1 MPGSVKDM
9 INTLWTKNFTI
20 ITLGTVISAIGGVA
34 MGFALSFVV
43 FDNTGSTLMMA
54 LFAAASSLPG
64 VILPVLISP
73 YLDNFR
79 RKPVIVGLDY
89 LSAVIYLLFG
99 LYLLKHSFSLPLYLL
114 FSLLCGSIGSV
125 YNLAY
130 ESLYP
135 NLIPDGFAQ
144 KGYTISGMLY
154 PTVTM
159 VMTPVASILYTRL
172 GLGVLCLG
180 EGLLL
185 AAAATVETQIRVE
198 EHTKPGG
205 KFSFGDYLG
214 DFKEGFRYL
223 KKEKGLLRIYGYM
236 PITQGISQA
245 TEPLIRA
252 WFRTAPGLNL
262 TMYALFTTA
271 EFIGRTVGGL
281 IHYKVEIP
289 PEKRFSLAYLVYV
302 TYNIMDTVLLWLGF
316 PLMLLNRGICGFLG
330 INSATLRAS
339 SVQNYLPDN
348 MRAKVNAVFNMLYAL
363 VPTLLTLAVGALG
376 EVMDYRLCVT
386 LVSAAGLLPCYL
398 IMWRGREDVKKVY
411 NRKY

>member
-1 MPGSVKDM
+1 MK
-9 INTLWTKNFTI
+9 NTLWTKNFTI

-64 VILPVLISP
+64 ILLPVLLSP

-99 LYLLKHSFSLPLYLL
+99 MYLLKHEFNLPLYLL

-130 ESLYP
+130 DSLYP
-135 NLIPDGFAQ
+135 NLIPEGFAQ
-144 KGYTISGMLY
+144 KGYTVSGMLY

-185 AAAATVETQIRVE
+185 AAAASVETQIKVE

-271 EFIGRTVGGL
+271 EFIGRTAGGL

-316 PLMLLNRGICGFLG
+316 PLMLVNRGICGFLG
-330 INSATLRAS
+330 INSATLRES

-348 MRAKVNAVFNMLYAL
+348 MRAKVNAVFNTLYAL
-363 VPTLLTLAVGALG
+363 VPTLLTLVVGALG

-398 IMWRGREDVKKVY
+398 IMWRGREDVKRVY

>member
-1 MPGSVKDM
+1 MK
-9 INTLWTKNFTI
+9 NTLWTKNFTI

-64 VILPVLISP
+64 IILPVLLSP

-114 FSLLCGSIGSV
+114 FSLACGSIGSV

-135 NLIPDGFAQ
+135 NLIPEGFAQ
-144 KGYTISGMLY
+144 KGYTVSGMLY

-172 GLGVLCLG
+172 GLGVLCIG

-185 AAAATVETQIRVE
+185 AAAASVETQIKVE

-205 KFSFGDYLG
+205 KFSFGDYIG

-245 TEPLIRA
+245 TGPLIRA

-271 EFIGRTVGGL
+271 EFIGRSIGGL
-281 IHYKVEIP
+281 VHYKFEIP

-316 PLMLLNRGICGFLG
+316 PLMLVNRGICGFLG

-376 EVMDYRLCVT
+376 EMMDYRLCVT

>member
-1 MPGSVKDM
+1 MK
-9 INTLWTKNFTI
+9 NTLWTKNFTI

-54 LFAAASSLPG
+54 LFTAASSLPG
-64 VILPVLISP
+64 IILPVLLSP

-99 LYLLKHSFSLPLYLL
+99 LYLLKHTFSLPLYLL
-114 FSLLCGSIGSV
+114 FSLACGSIGSV

-135 NLIPDGFAQ
+135 NLIPEGFAQ
-144 KGYTISGMLY
+144 KGYTVSGMLY

-172 GLGVLCLG
+172 GLGVLCIG

-185 AAAATVETQIRVE
+185 AAAASVETQIRVE

-205 KFSFGDYLG
+205 KFSFSDYIG

-271 EFIGRTVGGL
+271 EFIGRTIGGL
-281 IHYKVEIP
+281 VHYKFEIP

-316 PLMLLNRGICGFLG
+316 PLMLVNRGICGFLG

-376 EVMDYRLCVT
+376 EMMDYRLCVT

>member
-1 MPGSVKDM
+1 MQ
-9 INTLWTKNFTI
+9 NTLWTKNFTI

-144 KGYTISGMLY
+144 KGYTVSGMLY

-159 VMTPVASILYTRL
+159 VMTPVASILYTQL

-185 AAAATVETQIRVE
+185 AAAASVETQINVE
-198 EHTKPGG
+198 EHIKPGG
-205 KFSFGDYLG
+205 KFSFHDYIR
-214 DFKEGFRYL
+214 DFREGFRYL

-281 IHYKVEIP
+281 VHYKFEIP

-302 TYNIMDTVLLWLGF
+302 TYSIMDTVLLWLGF
-316 PLMLLNRGICGFLG
+316 PLMLVNRGVCGFLG

-398 IMWRGREDVKKVY
+398 IMWLGREDVKRVY

>member
-9 INTLWTKNFTI
+9 QNTLWTKNFTL

-64 VILPVLISP
+64 ILLPVLLSP

-99 LYLLKHSFSLPLYLL
+99 MYLLKHEFNLPLYLL

-130 ESLYP
+130 DSLYP
-135 NLIPDGFAQ
+135 NLIPEGFAQ
-144 KGYTISGMLY
+144 KGYTVSGMLY

-185 AAAATVETQIRVE
+185 AAAASVETQIKVE

-271 EFIGRTVGGL
+271 QFIGRTVGGL
-281 IHYKVEIP
+281 IHYKFEIP

-302 TYNIMDTVLLWLGF
+302 AYNIMDTALLWLGF
-316 PLMLLNRGICGFLG
+316 PLMLVNRGICGFLG
-330 INSATLRAS
+330 INSATLRES

-363 VPTLLTLAVGALG
+363 VPTLLTLAVGAMG

>member
-1 MPGSVKDM
+1 MK
-9 INTLWTKNFTI
+9 NTLWTKNFTI

-64 VILPVLISP
+64 IILPVLLSP

-99 LYLLKHSFSLPLYLL
+99 LYLLKHTFSLPLYLL
-114 FSLLCGSIGSV
+114 FSLACGSIGSV

-135 NLIPDGFAQ
+135 NLIPEGFAQ
-144 KGYTISGMLY
+144 KGYTVSGMLY

-172 GLGVLCLG
+172 GLGVLCIG

-185 AAAATVETQIRVE
+185 AAAASVETQIRVE

-205 KFSFGDYLG
+205 KFSFGDYIG

-271 EFIGRTVGGL
+271 EFIGRSIGGL
-281 IHYKVEIP
+281 VHYKFEIP

-316 PLMLLNRGICGFLG
+316 PLMLVNRGICGFLG

-376 EVMDYRLCVT
+376 EIMDYRLCVT

>member
-1 MPGSVKDM
+1 MK
-9 INTLWTKNFTI
+9 NTLWTKNFTI
-20 ITLGTVISAIGGVA
+20 ITLGTVISAVGGVA

-43 FDNTGSTLMMA
+43 FDHTGSTLMMA
-54 LFAAASSLPG
+54 LFAASSSLPG
-64 VILPVLISP
+64 IILPVLLSP

-89 LSAVIYLLFG
+89 LSAVLYLLFG
-99 LYLLKHSFSLPLYLL
+99 LYLLKHTFSLPLYLL
-114 FSLLCGSIGSV
+114 FSLTCGSIGSV

-130 ESLYP
+130 DSLYP
-135 NLIPDGFAQ
+135 NLIPEGFAQ
-144 KGYTISGMLY
+144 KGYTVSGMLY

-159 VMTPVASILYTRL
+159 VMTPVASILYVKL
-172 GLGVLCLG
+172 GLGILCIG

-185 AAAATVETQIRVE
+185 AAAASVETQINVE
-198 EHTKPGG
+198 EHIKPGE
-205 KFSFGDYLG
+205 KFSFHDYIR
-214 DFKEGFRYL
+214 DFREGFRYL

-236 PITQGISQA
+236 PITQGVSQA

-281 IHYKVEIP
+281 VHYKFEIP

-316 PLMLLNRGICGFLG
+316 PLMLVNRGVCGFLG

>member
-1 MPGSVKDM
+1 MK
-9 INTLWTKNFTI
+9 NTLWTKNFTI

-64 VILPVLISP
+64 ILLPVLLSP

-79 RKPVIVGLDY
+79 CKPVIVGLDY

-99 LYLLKHSFSLPLYLL
+99 MYLLKHEFNLPLYLL

-130 ESLYP
+130 DSLYP
-135 NLIPDGFAQ
+135 NLIPEGFAQ
-144 KGYTISGMLY
+144 KGYTVSGMLY

-185 AAAATVETQIRVE
+185 AAAASVETQIKVE

-271 EFIGRTVGGL
+271 EFIGRTAGGL

-302 TYNIMDTVLLWLGF
+302 TYNIMDTVLLWQGF
-316 PLMLLNRGICGFLG
+316 PLMLANRGICGFLG
-330 INSATLRAS
+330 INSATLRES

-348 MRAKVNAVFNMLYAL
+348 MRAKVNAVFNTLYAL
-363 VPTLLTLAVGALG
+363 VPTLLTLVVGALG
-376 EVMDYRLCVT
+376 EMMDYRLCVT

-398 IMWRGREDVKKVY
+398 IMWRGREDVKRVY

>member
-1 MPGSVKDM
+1 MK
-9 INTLWTKNFTI
+9 NTLWTKNFTI

-64 VILPVLISP
+64 ILLPVLLSP

-99 LYLLKHSFSLPLYLL
+99 MYLLKHEFNLPLYLL

-130 ESLYP
+130 DSLYP
-135 NLIPDGFAQ
+135 NLIPEGFAQ
-144 KGYTISGMLY
+144 KGYTVSGMLY

-185 AAAATVETQIRVE
+185 AAAASVETQIKVE

-252 WFRTAPGLNL
+252 WFRTAPSLNL

-271 EFIGRTVGGL
+271 EFIGRTAGGL

-316 PLMLLNRGICGFLG
+316 PLMLVNRGICGFLG

-363 VPTLLTLAVGALG
+363 VPTILTLAVGALG

-398 IMWRGREDVKKVY
+398 IMWRGREDVKRVY

>member
-1 MPGSVKDM
+1 MK
-9 INTLWTKNFTI
+9 NTLWTKNFTI
-20 ITLGTVISAIGGVA
+20 ITLGTVISAVGGVA

-43 FDNTGSTLMMA
+43 FDNTGSTMMMA
-54 LFAAASSLPG
+54 LFAATSSLPG
-64 VILPVLISP
+64 IILPVLLSP

-135 NLIPDGFAQ
+135 NLIPEGFAQ

-154 PTVTM
+154 PAVTM

>member
-1 MPGSVKDM
+1 MK
-9 INTLWTKNFTI
+9 NTLWTKNFTI
-20 ITLGTVISAIGGVA
+20 ITLGTVISAVGGVA

-43 FDNTGSTLMMA
+43 FDNTGSTMMMA

-64 VILPVLISP
+64 IILPVLLSP

-135 NLIPDGFAQ
+135 NLIPEGFAQ

-252 WFRTAPGLNL
+252 WFRTSPGLNL

-281 IHYKVEIP
+281 VHYKVQIP

-330 INSATLRAS
+330 INSATLRES

>member
-1 MPGSVKDM
+1 MKK
-9 INTLWTKNFTI
+9 TLWTKNFTI

-64 VILPVLISP
+64 ILLPVLLSP

-99 LYLLKHSFSLPLYLL
+99 LYLLKHEFNLPLYLL

-130 ESLYP
+130 DSLYP
-135 NLIPDGFAQ
+135 NLIPEGFAQ
-144 KGYTISGMLY
+144 KGYTVSGMLY

-185 AAAATVETQIRVE
+185 AAAASVETQIKVE

-271 EFIGRTVGGL
+271 EFIGRTAGGL

-316 PLMLLNRGICGFLG
+316 PLMLVNRGICGFLG

-339 SVQNYLPDN
+339 SVQN
-348 MRAKVNAVFNMLYAL
+348 
-363 VPTLLTLAVGALG
+363 
-376 EVMDYRLCVT
+376 
-386 LVSAAGLLPCYL
+386 
-398 IMWRGREDVKKVY
+398 
-411 NRKY
+411 

>member
-1 MPGSVKDM
+1 MQ
-9 INTLWTKNFTI
+9 NTLWTKNFTI

-135 NLIPDGFAQ
+135 NLIPNGFAQ
-144 KGYTISGMLY
+144 KGYTVSGMLY

-159 VMTPVASILYTRL
+159 VMTPVASILYTQL

-185 AAAATVETQIRVE
+185 AAAASVETQINVE
-198 EHTKPGG
+198 EHIKPGG
-205 KFSFGDYLG
+205 KFSFHDYIR
-214 DFKEGFRYL
+214 DFREGFRYL

-236 PITQGISQA
+236 PITQGVSQA

-281 IHYKVEIP
+281 VHYKFEIP

-316 PLMLLNRGICGFLG
+316 PLMLVNRGVCGFLG

>member
-1 MPGSVKDM
+1 MK
-9 INTLWTKNFTI
+9 NTLWTKNFTI

-64 VILPVLISP
+64 IILPVLLSP

-114 FSLLCGSIGSV
+114 FSLACGSIGSV

-135 NLIPDGFAQ
+135 NLIPEGFAQ
-144 KGYTISGMLY
+144 KGYTVSGMLY

-172 GLGVLCLG
+172 GLGVLCIG

-185 AAAATVETQIRVE
+185 AAAASVETQIRVE

-205 KFSFGDYLG
+205 KFSFGDYIG

-271 EFIGRTVGGL
+271 EFIGRSIGGL
-281 IHYKVEIP
+281 VHYKFEIP

-316 PLMLLNRGICGFLG
+316 PLMLVNRGICGFLG

-376 EVMDYRLCVT
+376 EMMDYRLCVT

>member
-1 MPGSVKDM
+1 MK
-9 INTLWTKNFTI
+9 NTLWTKNFTI
-20 ITLGTVISAIGGVA
+20 ITLGTVISAVGGVA

-43 FDNTGSTLMMA
+43 FDHTGSTLMMA

-64 VILPVLISP
+64 IILPVLLSP

-89 LSAVIYLLFG
+89 LSAVLYLLFG
-99 LYLLKHSFSLPLYLL
+99 LYLLKHTFSLPLYLL
-114 FSLLCGSIGSV
+114 FSLACGSIGSV

-130 ESLYP
+130 DSLYP
-135 NLIPDGFAQ
+135 NLIPEGFAQ
-144 KGYTISGMLY
+144 KGYTVSGMLY

-185 AAAATVETQIRVE
+185 AAAATVETQIQVE
-198 EHTKPGG
+198 EHAKPGG
-205 KFSFGDYLG
+205 KFSFRDYIG
-214 DFKEGFRYL
+214 DFREGFRYL

-271 EFIGRTVGGL
+271 QFIGRTVGGL
-281 IHYKVEIP
+281 IHYKFEIP

-302 TYNIMDTVLLWLGF
+302 TYSIMDTVLLWLGF
-316 PLMLLNRGICGFLG
+316 PLMLVNRGICGFLG
-330 INSATLRAS
+330 INSATLRES

>member
-1 MPGSVKDM
+1 MK
-9 INTLWTKNFTI
+9 NTLWTKNFTI
-20 ITLGTVISAIGGVA
+20 ITLGTVISAVGGVA

-64 VILPVLISP
+64 IILPVLLSP

-114 FSLLCGSIGSV
+114 FSLACGSIGSV

-135 NLIPDGFAQ
+135 NLIPEGFAQ
-144 KGYTISGMLY
+144 KGYTVSGMLY

-172 GLGVLCLG
+172 GLGVLCIG

-185 AAAATVETQIRVE
+185 AAAASVETQIKVE
-198 EHTKPGG
+198 EYTKPGG
-205 KFSFGDYLG
+205 KFSFGDYIG

-271 EFIGRTVGGL
+271 EFIGRTIGGL
-281 IHYKVEIP
+281 VHYKFEIP

-316 PLMLLNRGICGFLG
+316 PLMLVNRGICGFLG

-376 EVMDYRLCVT
+376 EMMDYRLCVT

>member
-1 MPGSVKDM
+1 M

-135 NLIPDGFAQ
+135 NLIPNGFAQ
-144 KGYTISGMLY
+144 KGYTVSGMLY

-159 VMTPVASILYTRL
+159 VMTPVASILYTQL

-185 AAAATVETQIRVE
+185 AAAASVETQINVE
-198 EHTKPGG
+198 EHIKPGR
-205 KFSFGDYLG
+205 KFSFHDYIR
-214 DFKEGFRYL
+214 DFREGFRYL

-236 PITQGISQA
+236 PITQGVSQA

-281 IHYKVEIP
+281 VHYKFEIP

-316 PLMLLNRGICGFLG
+316 PLMLVNRGVCGFLG

>member
-1 MPGSVKDM
+1 MK
-9 INTLWTKNFTI
+9 NTLWTKNFTI

-64 VILPVLISP
+64 IILPVLLSP

-114 FSLLCGSIGSV
+114 FSLACGSIGSV

-135 NLIPDGFAQ
+135 NLIPEGFAQ
-144 KGYTISGMLY
+144 KGYTVSGMLY

-185 AAAATVETQIRVE
+185 AAAASVETQIRVE

-205 KFSFGDYLG
+205 KFSFSDYIG

-245 TEPLIRA
+245 TGPLIRA

-271 EFIGRTVGGL
+271 EFIGRSIGGL
-281 IHYKVEIP
+281 VHYKFEIP

-316 PLMLLNRGICGFLG
+316 PLMLVNRGICGFLG

-376 EVMDYRLCVT
+376 EMMDYRLCVT

>member
-1 MPGSVKDM
+1 MK
-9 INTLWTKNFTI
+9 NTLWTKNFTI
-20 ITLGTVISAIGGVA
+20 ITLGTVISAVGGVA

-43 FDNTGSTLMMA
+43 FDHTGSTLMMA

-64 VILPVLISP
+64 IILPVLLSP

-89 LSAVIYLLFG
+89 LSAVLYLLFG
-99 LYLLKHSFSLPLYLL
+99 LYLLKHTFSLPLYLL
-114 FSLLCGSIGSV
+114 FSLACGSIGSV

-130 ESLYP
+130 DSLYP
-135 NLIPDGFAQ
+135 NLIPEGFAQ
-144 KGYTISGMLY
+144 KGYTVSGMLY

-159 VMTPVASILYTRL
+159 VMTPVASILYVKL
-172 GLGVLCLG
+172 GLGILCIG

-185 AAAATVETQIRVE
+185 AAAASVETQINVE
-198 EHTKPGG
+198 EHAKPGG
-205 KFSFGDYLG
+205 KFSFRDYIG
-214 DFKEGFRYL
+214 DFREGFRYL

-271 EFIGRTVGGL
+271 QFIGRTVGGL
-281 IHYKVEIP
+281 IHYKFEIP

-302 TYNIMDTVLLWLGF
+302 TYSIMDTALLWLGF
-316 PLMLLNRGICGFLG
+316 PLMLVNRGICGFLG
-330 INSATLRAS
+330 INSATLRES

-398 IMWRGREDVKKVY
+398 IMWRGREDVKRVY

>member
-1 MPGSVKDM
+1 MK
-9 INTLWTKNFTI
+9 NTLWTKNFTI
-20 ITLGTVISAIGGVA
+20 ITLGTVISAVGGVA

-43 FDNTGSTLMMA
+43 FDNTGSTMMMA

-64 VILPVLISP
+64 IVLPVLLSP

-114 FSLLCGSIGSV
+114 FSLLFGSIGSV

-135 NLIPDGFAQ
+135 NLIPEGFAQ

-245 TEPLIRA
+245 TESLIRA

>member
-1 MPGSVKDM
+1 MK
-9 INTLWTKNFTI
+9 NTLWTKNFTI
-20 ITLGTVISAIGGVA
+20 ITLGTVISAVGGVA

-43 FDNTGSTLMMA
+43 FDHTGSTLMMA

-64 VILPVLISP
+64 IILPVLLSP

-89 LSAVIYLLFG
+89 LSAVLYLLFG

-114 FSLLCGSIGSV
+114 FSLACGSIGSV

-130 ESLYP
+130 DSLYP
-135 NLIPDGFAQ
+135 NLIPEGFAQ
-144 KGYTISGMLY
+144 KGYTVSGMLY

-172 GLGVLCLG
+172 GLGVLCLS

-185 AAAATVETQIRVE
+185 AAAATVETRIQVE
-198 EHTKPGG
+198 EHAKPGG
-205 KFSFGDYLG
+205 KFSFRDYIG
-214 DFKEGFRYL
+214 DFREGFRYL

-271 EFIGRTVGGL
+271 QFIGRTVGGL
-281 IHYKVEIP
+281 IHYKFEIP

-302 TYNIMDTVLLWLGF
+302 TYSIMDTALLWLGF
-316 PLMLLNRGICGFLG
+316 PLMLVNRGICGFLG
-330 INSATLRAS
+330 INSATLRES

>member
-1 MPGSVKDM
+1 MQ
-9 INTLWTKNFTI
+9 NTLWTKNFTI

-144 KGYTISGMLY
+144 KGYTVSGMLY

-159 VMTPVASILYTRL
+159 VMTPVASILYVKL
-172 GLGVLCLG
+172 GLGILCIG

-185 AAAATVETQIRVE
+185 AAAASVETQINVE
-198 EHTKPGG
+198 
-205 KFSFGDYLG
+205 
-214 DFKEGFRYL
+214 
-223 KKEKGLLRIYGYM
+223 
-236 PITQGISQA
+236 
-245 TEPLIRA
+245 
-252 WFRTAPGLNL
+252 
-262 TMYALFTTA
+262 
-271 EFIGRTVGGL
+271 
-281 IHYKVEIP
+281 
-289 PEKRFSLAYLVYV
+289 
-302 TYNIMDTVLLWLGF
+302 
-316 PLMLLNRGICGFLG
+316 
-330 INSATLRAS
+330 
-339 SVQNYLPDN
+339 
-348 MRAKVNAVFNMLYAL
+348 
-363 VPTLLTLAVGALG
+363 
-376 EVMDYRLCVT
+376 
-386 LVSAAGLLPCYL
+386 
-398 IMWRGREDVKKVY
+398 
-411 NRKY
+411 

>member
-1 MPGSVKDM
+1 MK
-9 INTLWTKNFTI
+9 NTLWTKNFTI

-64 VILPVLISP
+64 IILPVLLSP

-99 LYLLKHSFSLPLYLL
+99 SYLLKHSFSLPLYLL
-114 FSLLCGSIGSV
+114 FSLACGSIGSV

-135 NLIPDGFAQ
+135 NLIPEGFAQ
-144 KGYTISGMLY
+144 KGYTVSGMLY

-172 GLGVLCLG
+172 GLGVLCIG

-185 AAAATVETQIRVE
+185 AAAASVETRIKVE
-198 EHTKPGG
+198 EYTKPGG
-205 KFSFGDYLG
+205 KFSFGDYIG

-271 EFIGRTVGGL
+271 EFIGRTIGGL
-281 IHYKVEIP
+281 VHYKFEIP

-316 PLMLLNRGICGFLG
+316 PLMLVNRGICGFLG

-376 EVMDYRLCVT
+376 EMMDYRLCVT

>member
-1 MPGSVKDM
+1 MK
-9 INTLWTKNFTI
+9 NTLWTKNFTI

-64 VILPVLISP
+64 ILLPVLLSP

-99 LYLLKHSFSLPLYLL
+99 MYLLKHEFNLPLYLL

-130 ESLYP
+130 DSLYP
-135 NLIPDGFAQ
+135 NLIPEGFAQ
-144 KGYTISGMLY
+144 KGYTVSGMLY

-185 AAAATVETQIRVE
+185 AAAASVETQIKVE

-271 EFIGRTVGGL
+271 EFIGRTAGGL

-316 PLMLLNRGICGFLG
+316 PLMLANRVICGFLG
-330 INSATLRAS
+330 INSATLRES

-348 MRAKVNAVFNMLYAL
+348 MRAKVNAVFNTLYAL
-363 VPTLLTLAVGALG
+363 VPTLLTLVVGALG
-376 EVMDYRLCVT
+376 EMMDYRLCVT

-398 IMWRGREDVKKVY
+398 IMWRGREDVKRVY

>member
-1 MPGSVKDM
+1 MK
-9 INTLWTKNFTI
+9 NTLWTKNFTI

-64 VILPVLISP
+64 IILPVLLSP

-114 FSLLCGSIGSV
+114 FSLACGSIGSV

-135 NLIPDGFAQ
+135 NLIPEGFAQ
-144 KGYTISGMLY
+144 KGYTVSGMLY

-172 GLGVLCLG
+172 GLGVLCIG

-185 AAAATVETQIRVE
+185 AAAASVETQIRVE

-205 KFSFGDYLG
+205 KFSFSDYIG

-271 EFIGRTVGGL
+271 EFIGRSIGGL
-281 IHYKVEIP
+281 VHYKFEIP

-316 PLMLLNRGICGFLG
+316 PLMLVNRGICGFLG

-376 EVMDYRLCVT
+376 EMMDYRLCVT

>member
-1 MPGSVKDM
+1 MK
-9 INTLWTKNFTI
+9 NTLWTKNFTI

-64 VILPVLISP
+64 IILPVLLSP

-114 FSLLCGSIGSV
+114 FSLACGSIGSV

-135 NLIPDGFAQ
+135 NLIPEGFAQ
-144 KGYTISGMLY
+144 KGYTVSGMLY

-172 GLGVLCLG
+172 GLGVLCIG

-185 AAAATVETQIRVE
+185 AAAASVETQIKVV

-205 KFSFGDYLG
+205 KFSFGDYIG

-271 EFIGRTVGGL
+271 EFIGRSIGGL
-281 IHYKVEIP
+281 VHYKFEIP

-316 PLMLLNRGICGFLG
+316 PLMLVNRGICGFLG

-376 EVMDYRLCVT
+376 EMMDYRLCVT

>member
-1 MPGSVKDM
+1 MK
-9 INTLWTKNFTI
+9 NTLWTKNFTI

-64 VILPVLISP
+64 IILPVLLSP

-114 FSLLCGSIGSV
+114 FSLACGSIGSV

-135 NLIPDGFAQ
+135 NLIPEGFAQ
-144 KGYTISGMLY
+144 KGYTVSGMLY

-172 GLGVLCLG
+172 GLGVLCIG

-185 AAAATVETQIRVE
+185 AAAASVETQIRVE

-205 KFSFGDYLG
+205 KFSFSDYIG

-245 TEPLIRA
+245 SEPLIRA

-271 EFIGRTVGGL
+271 EFIGRTIGGL
-281 IHYKVEIP
+281 VHYKFEIP

-316 PLMLLNRGICGFLG
+316 PLMLVNRGICGFLG
-330 INSATLRAS
+330 INSATLRES

-376 EVMDYRLCVT
+376 EMMDYRLCVT

>member
-1 MPGSVKDM
+1 MK
-9 INTLWTKNFTI
+9 NTLWTKNFTI
-20 ITLGTVISAIGGVA
+20 ITLGTVISAVGGVA

-43 FDNTGSTLMMA
+43 FDNTGSTMMMA

-64 VILPVLISP
+64 IVLPVLLSP

-135 NLIPDGFAQ
+135 NLIPEGFAQ

-185 AAAATVETQIRVE
+185 AAAASVETQINVE
-198 EHTKPGG
+198 EHIKPGR
-205 KFSFGDYLG
+205 KFSFHDYIR
-214 DFKEGFRYL
+214 DFREGFRYL

-281 IHYKVEIP
+281 IHYKFEIP

>member
-1 MPGSVKDM
+1 MQ
-9 INTLWTKNFTI
+9 NTLWTKNFTI

-135 NLIPDGFAQ
+135 NLIPEGFAQ
-144 KGYTISGMLY
+144 KGYTVSGMLY

-159 VMTPVASILYTRL
+159 VMTPVASILYVKL
-172 GLGVLCLG
+172 GLGILCIG

-185 AAAATVETQIRVE
+185 AAAASVETQINVE
-198 EHTKPGG
+198 EHIKPGG
-205 KFSFGDYLG
+205 KFSFHDYIR
-214 DFKEGFRYL
+214 DFREGFRYL

-236 PITQGISQA
+236 PITQGVSQA

-281 IHYKVEIP
+281 VHYKFEIP

-316 PLMLLNRGICGFLG
+316 PLMLVNRGICGFLG
-330 INSATLRAS
+330 INSATLRES

-398 IMWRGREDVKKVY
+398 IMWRGREDVKRVY